1 MHRISSRATF
11 FSKRI
16 FPAIW
21 FGMLALIAVTTLLA
35 EKGPGPIGALFP
47 VLMGLFGF
55 LVMKKLVFDLV
66 DEVWDA
72 GTELLI
78 RNKGREVHV
87 PLTEIVNISYSPTN
101 PQRATLSLRQPT
113 TLGREISFVPPTRWV
128 PFARS
133 PVIDDLIQR
142 VDAARLADG
151 RQR

>member
-1 MHRISSRATF
+1 
-11 FSKRI
+11 
-16 FPAIW
+16 
-21 FGMLALIAVTTLLA
+21 
-35 EKGPGPIGALFP
+35 
-47 VLMGLFGF
+47 MGLFGF

-78 RNKGREVHV
+78 RNKGREVRV

-101 PQRATLSLRQPT
+101 PQRQATLSLRQPT
-113 TLGREISFVPPTRWV
+113 TLGREISFVPPPRWV

-151 RQR
+151 RR